1 MVTLHSMSSAAW
13 NEEISAIPGMK
24 LLMKLA
30 MAKRVPVASKKSTYR
45 NVTSAIHREPLLKP
59 LKLSAA
65 PVLERL
71 GTATTCLK

>member
-1 MVTLHSMSSAAW
+1 
-13 NEEISAIPGMK
+13 
-24 LLMKLA
+24 MKLA